1 MKVWWELFWWK
12 LCEKGGRKY
21 FLVETRF
28 GGNYFGGNYY
38 GGNYVKKV
46 EGNTFWWKLVLVETI
61 LVESIF
67 WWKVAN
73 ME

>member
-1 MKVWWELFWWK
+1 
-12 LCEKGGRKY
+12 
-21 FLVETRF
+21 VETSL

-61 LVESIF
+61 LVETIF